1 MTQEE
6 RRKILIEK
14 IIKKLD
20 SQYVT
25 VDVLERI
32 FNIVNNA

>member
-14 IIKKLD
+14 IIKKLN